1 MRKRWLLLSIAYN
14 METLFV
20 GEYIY
25 YGHRQLIRAQL
36 VSQLIRVQLVLLDWG
51 SNQQN
56 L

>member
-25 YGHRQLIRAQL
+25 YGNRQHGQYFLQDL
-36 VSQLIRVQLVLLDWG
+36 EEVES
-51 SNQQN
+51 
-56 L
+56 